1 MISENQLNTATLRQG
16 INFKKYQKKIINS
29 VAKKNKMVEGFETMQ
44 TKNQGP
50 NPSENENE
58 KTRMNITK
66 SQVLES
72 KVDKVHSSMQELQEL
87 QDNFSTL
94 LERYKTANAQ
104 VLSSTTNFV
113 KSIDATGSLV
123 GKNVFVDTVVSN
135 PAADYVGA
143 YNDNANTP
151 AMTQL
156 TSQANGYTYEQCLN
170 SAVLNGST
178 YFGLENIGGTNNTST
193 TANCSISN
201 DLNSVMKYGKNI
213 PKCNVDNSD
222 GNIYASNMVNALYS
236 TDGSNGKNYTY
247 LGCYKDNGATRA
259 MSPSG
264 PVLSNFSPV
273 YIIGPYNMSPWN
285 LQTFPDTTAQMIWY
299 TPNAN
304 INAPVN
310 WGGTPMTLIT
320 SFNNN
325 NTGYINATIYCTC
338 DDFST
343 IYLNSQTI
351 GNTTAWNQIFNFP
364 VTIAPGINYISASVI
379 NAMGG
384 AAFILTILDSNNNVL
399 VNTNSSWVYTQVSP
413 TQLIFNAQNYSV
425 ASCQQFASSNGF
437 QYFAVQGGANGSSQC
452 YVSNNLSQAQQYGS
466 ANSVITGSDGYNYG
480 TNSVNAVYKVTSPG
494 YPNNLGKLG
503 YINSN
508 NTLSEYPASMIQ
520 GMSQPSFNA
529 AIVNGSFAQPVIGN
543 NSFQYISDTT
553 TVPGWN
559 FNAVLVNNSSAWG
572 YPVPYPVGNQCVSL
586 QSTGSI
592 SQTLN
597 LGTGNYTLTFYAA
610 GRNCCQG
617 TFNNLV
623 NIQLNGTTFYT
634 VQPPIG
640 TWTSYSTT
648 FKVTTAGNNTLT
660 FQGTAT
666 DDQSSAFQDISI
678 AVSSVNEPTLV
689 GMDSSCSKDMTNID
703 SIQWE
708 KFNKAGAMS
717 PTTKCGLA
725 SAIQADQS
733 SLNDLGTQLH
743 VTSARILM
751 IINYLKSLDSTMLGQ
766 IGLNK
771 QSLDTML
778 TKYDKYN
785 AEFTKYKEVD
795 SSNINGIV
803 SDSTIVVNQ
812 QNSSYIVWSV
822 LALAFVI
829 TVTILVRRGGSQ

>member
-29 VAKKNKMVEGFETMQ
+29 VAKKNMLMEGFGTMQ
-44 TKNQGP
+44 NKNQNQNP
-50 NPSENENE
+50 NPSENE

-72 KVDKVHSSMQELQEL
+72 KVDKVQSSMQELQQL
-87 QDNFSTL
+87 QDNFSSL
-94 LERYKTANAQ
+94 LERYKTANTQ

-113 KSIDATGSLV
+113 NSISSAGSLV
-123 GKNVFVDTVVSN
+123 GKNVFVDTVVTN
-135 PAADYVGA
+135 PGADYVGA
-143 YNDNANTP
+143 YNDNANSP

-170 SAVLNGST
+170 SAILNGSS

-201 DLNSVMKYGKNI
+201 DLNSVMQYGKAI
-213 PKCNVDNSD
+213 PKCTVDNSD
-222 GNIYASNMVNALYS
+222 GNTYGANMINALYS
-236 TDGSNGKNYTY
+236 TNGSNGQNYTY
-247 LGCYKDNGATRA
+247 LGCYNDNGTNRA
-259 MSPSG
+259 MTPSG
-264 PVLSNFSPV
+264 PVLSSFSPV
-273 YIIGPYNMSPWN
+273 YVIGPYNTPPWYN
-285 LQTFPDTTAQMIWY
+285 TSLFPDTTAQWIWY
-299 TPNAN
+299 TSGAGG
-304 INAPVN
+304 NAPN
-310 WGGTPMTLIT
+310 NMGNPMTLLT

-325 NTGYINATIYCTC
+325 TNRYINATLNCTC
-338 DDFST
+338 DNFST
-343 IYLNSQTI
+343 VYLNSQTI
-351 GNTTAWNQIFNFP
+351 GNTTSWAELFVST
-364 VTIAPGINYISASVI
+364 VTIAPGTNYIAVSAQ
-379 NAMGG
+379 NAGG
-384 AAFILTILDSNNNVL
+384 PAGLILSIMDSNNNVL
-399 VNTNSSWVYTQVSP
+399 VNTTSSWVYTQLSP
-413 TQLIFNAQNYSV
+413 TQLTFNAQNYSV
-425 ASCQQFASSNGF
+425 ASCQQYASGNGF

-494 YPNNLGKLG
+494 YPNNVGKLG
-503 YINSN
+503 YVNSN

-529 AIVNGSFAQPVIGN
+529 AIVNGSFSQPVIGN
-543 NSFQYISDTT
+543 NSFEYITSPT

-572 YPVPYPVGNQCVSL
+572 YPVPYPVGNQCASL
-586 QSTGSI
+586 QSTGTM

-708 KFNKAGAMS
+708 NLNKAGPMS

-725 SAIQADQS
+725 SAIQADQG

-766 IGLNK
+766 IGLNQ

-795 SSNINGIV
+795 SSNIQGIV

-822 LALAFVI
+822 LALTLVI
-829 TVTILVRRGGSQ
+829 TITILVRRVGSQ